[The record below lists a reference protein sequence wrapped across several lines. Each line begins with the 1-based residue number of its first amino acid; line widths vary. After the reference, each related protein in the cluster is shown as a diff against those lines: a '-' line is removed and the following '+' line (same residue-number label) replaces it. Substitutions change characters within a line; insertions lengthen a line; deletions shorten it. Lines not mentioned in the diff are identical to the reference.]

1 MYSPNR
7 NLLAARAAY
16 EEQKEIFSM
25 VPGLYTKTFTDFYRE
40 WINRPPEFK
49 QTYFDRLDAPEK
61 VKEFAE
67 KIYGKSVFN
76 LNPVKENPF
85 VMQVNDVDL
94 NKIGN
99 GDLYNQ
105 AWREAGSSK
114 NPIIQEFI
122 NTKHS
127 GYYDE
132 NGVLNLEAVVNS
144 YIKKYAGSKD
154 LKEFLDTI
162 NNIKEIYE
170 NNLPYFE
177 VLQKNFDIADWDTIY
192 VPKEQLAQA
201 KKALKSFNVEIKP
214 YGDGDKKFFENLSEE
229 FKINYQKRGISPEDI
244 LEREYPDL
252 PRTNEYSYSDFAN
265 AKIQRDRIFKRR

>member
-49 QTYFDRLDAPEK
+49 QTYFDRLDTPEK

-94 NKIGN
+94 NKI
-99 GDLYNQ
+99 
-105 AWREAGSSK
+105 
-114 NPIIQEFI
+114 
-122 NTKHS
+122 
-127 GYYDE
+127 
-132 NGVLNLEAVVNS
+132 
-144 YIKKYAGSKD
+144 
-154 LKEFLDTI
+154 
-162 NNIKEIYE
+162 
-170 NNLPYFE
+170 
-177 VLQKNFDIADWDTIY
+177 
-192 VPKEQLAQA
+192 
-201 KKALKSFNVEIKP
+201 
-214 YGDGDKKFFENLSEE
+214 
-229 FKINYQKRGISPEDI
+229 
-244 LEREYPDL
+244 
-252 PRTNEYSYSDFAN
+252 
-265 AKIQRDRIFKRR
+265 